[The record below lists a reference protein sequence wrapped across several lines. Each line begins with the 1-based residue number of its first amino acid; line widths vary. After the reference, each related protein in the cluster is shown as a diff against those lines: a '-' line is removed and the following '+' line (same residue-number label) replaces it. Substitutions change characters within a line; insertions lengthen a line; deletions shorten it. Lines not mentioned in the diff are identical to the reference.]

1 MFSNNKKNITI
12 LLSLIISCP
21 LFIGLTSNG
30 LTMYYL
36 PEYGVGNVVPIS
48 LFILFPFAILKNIN
62 NLFENKI
69 FFLAVILMMVIWH
82 TKRSISIGISIIYF
96 YYLIILF
103 EKLIDENIIYKKM
116 LDFTDI
122 LSRVSIFLA
131 LIIFMSW
138 IINDNLGTF
147 VIDNIFIYNI
157 QQYFILFL
165 AQVSIFIYISKCR
178 LDIKIIYLILV
189 LYMSYALSNRL
200 AILTIFIYFL
210 LYNKFSAT
218 LFMLNKTRVFKYYKY
233 ILPPL
238 SMVIY
243 LIFLNNFSLGDA
255 EISRLH
261 YIDLVFKDMNF
272 YKFLFPGI
280 DSAVSEVYS
289 MHNVYIELYKYFG
302 ILVFFTIPLLLSKI
316 KIRNNLD
323 LVVFIVI
330 FCMPSLVVESLFNIQ
345 AIPFLALLTAYKI
358 KNE

>member
-1 MFSNNKKNITI
+1 MH
-12 LLSLIISCP
+12 
-21 LFIGLTSNG
+21 
-30 LTMYYL
+30 YL

-48 LFILFPFAILKNIN
+48 LFILLPFAILKNIN

-69 FFLAVILMMVIWH
+69 FFLVVILMMIVWH
-82 TKRSISIGISIIYF
+82 TKRSISIGFAIIYF
-96 YYLIILF
+96 YYLIIF
-103 EKLIDENIIYKKM
+103 FKKLIDENIIYKEM
-116 LDFTDI
+116 LEFTNI
-122 LSRVSIFLA
+122 LSQVSIFFA

-138 IINDNLGTF
+138 IINDNLGAF
-147 VIDNIFIYNI
+147 LFDNIYIYNI

-178 LDIKIIYLILV
+178 IDIKIIYLIIV

-200 AILTIFIYFL
+200 SILTIFIYFL

-218 LFMLNKTRVFKYYKY
+218 IFMVNKSRLFKYYKY

-243 LIFLNNFSLGDA
+243 IIFLNNYSIGDA
-255 EISRLH
+255 EISRL
-261 YIDLVFKDMNF
+261 YFIDLIFKDMNF

-289 MHNVYIELYKYFG
+289 MHNIYIELYKYFG
-302 ILVFFTIPLLLSKI
+302 ILILFCIPLLLSKI
-316 KIRNNLD
+316 KIENNLD

-330 FCMPSLVVESLFNIQ
+330 FCLPSLVVESLFNIQ